1 MTQFSLKN
9 KCLTKITDI
18 HQRLQSIIN
27 VSLTSDRNNSVAS
40 RSHPHSND
48 VANPSVHHEMLS
60 STAEISFQL
69 TLNLCALC
77 MRGGKRLW
85 NDIQASERLF
95 ESSKWGKMCFQDKFN
110 SEILLGKCRVVLGC
124 PCSAPFAIF
133 ISGLVRRW
141 RFWRIKRQPSG
152 VNEKGIG
159 HVGLLYMAKDN

>member
-1 MTQFSLKN
+1 
-9 KCLTKITDI
+9 
-18 HQRLQSIIN
+18 
-27 VSLTSDRNNSVAS
+27 
-40 RSHPHSND
+40 
-48 VANPSVHHEMLS
+48 MLS

-85 NDIQASERLF
+85 NDIQASERLS

-159 HVGLLYMAKDN
+159 HVGLLYMAKDNKRLHRAWPKQIPSSHLPPSSFPDDWAQILIQCCRGHRGAIALVKGWEEL